1 MDTNP
6 GRGEQVID
14 HYLPGA
20 VTNYERK
27 KYRKKKRKLH
37 ENLIEE
43 FFVRQKRVENNLN
56 STDTQSVT
64 QKSEGNFA
72 RSRRATSAR

>member
-27 KYRKKKRKLH
+27 KYRKKYRKKKRKLH

-43 FFVRQKRVENNLN
+43 FCE
-56 STDTQSVT
+56 TED
-64 QKSEGNFA
+64 
-72 RSRRATSAR
+72 RRE